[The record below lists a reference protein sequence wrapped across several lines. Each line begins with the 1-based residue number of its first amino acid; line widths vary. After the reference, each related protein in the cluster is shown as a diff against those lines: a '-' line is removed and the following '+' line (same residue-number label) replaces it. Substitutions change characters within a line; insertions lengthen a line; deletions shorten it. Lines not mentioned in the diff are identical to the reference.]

1 MTTQLYRKLM
11 VLPALALAGMS
22 FGQAWEWTN
31 TTVPASNKGGHGDQ
45 NWAAAANWG
54 DGTSGYPSIASDS
67 ALSDAYTFNQS
78 ISRWQWIRLPA
89 LNQQP
94 GGYLGTLQGGFH
106 NSIVLTSQSRLA
118 NRLFKVA
125 NPNDYVGDWMINNTS
140 DGVGVSSGFILPA
153 TDSFTP
159 VLQRVRITGNMQF
172 KVATGGTAELAYPFG
187 EGSLGVNKSIDGL
200 DETTGT
206 LAITRSPGPCTE
218 LRVYGGTVSLTG
230 RTYTGVPT
238 CVPGA
243 ALHLDASNVDSLT
256 VEGGIVTEWRDAD
269 GGVRVAAR
277 NGTMNLPRLHADYAN
292 GLPVVDF
299 GVQKDS
305 STKIYG
311 DPAVLGDASCLKL
324 DSTLDGVRE
333 FFVVFADTTSTNACA
348 PIVNVDTYARSTTP
362 GRLFSSDVLSDRS
375 AYAAI
380 ETADLSVDGQ
390 ASSQALVADDFSKG
404 LHVVAVSHRG
414 DYRGVLSALGIRDP
428 DNRNRFFG
436 GVRIAEV
443 IAYTSA
449 LTPDQRRQNIAYLR
463 RKWQPAEV
471 AKDLDYGAVTVAG
484 ESVIDVAD
492 GTTVEV
498 GTLTVSAGV
507 SKLVKTGGGT
517 LVIDSYLSPDVEV
530 EVHGGLVKFA
540 SSAVYSTPVKASD
553 PLVWLDANT
562 LTQSTVTE
570 WADARGTG
578 VISASRADGM
588 LAATLDTTTVA
599 GLKMVD
605 MGESVSSA
613 DSTYFL
619 IKNGGA
625 MLGYAVRCGF
635 MVYYKNHKNAYV
647 PSSTNN
653 ALRVTQASKGFLDEN
668 WANAFA
674 VGGRWAL
681 DGNEIIPT
689 SCNNGEGEVHVIGFR
704 FASNMPVNML
714 GADRDVANRGG
725 IKFGEVLLYDRP
737 LTDAEWK
744 ETESYLLKKWK
755 NAAHPADLAAE
766 QPVDLTLADGATLNV
781 NLSSAGCDKLVVSGQ
796 LTLAG
801 AGVVQAEL
809 IPGSGRLDDEYV
821 IAEAVGGI
829 VCDNLNA
836 WTVNSATGVSA
847 KLRIV
852 DGTKLVLGFKIRG
865 FSLIFR

>member
-45 NWAAAANWG
+45 NWAADANWG

-106 NSIVLTSQSRLA
+106 NSIVLTSQSRQA

-159 VLQRVRITGNMQF
+159 VLQRVRITGDMQF

-187 EGSLGVNKSIDGL
+187 EGSFGVNKSITDL
-200 DETTGT
+200 PTAGT

-269 GGVRVAAR
+269 GGAR
-277 NGTMNLPRLHADYAN
+277 KAVQNGSMNLPRLHADYAN

-311 DPAVLGDASCLKL
+311 DPTVLGAASCLKL
-324 DSTLDGVRE
+324 DSTLDEVRE

-362 GRLFSSDVLSDRS
+362 GRLFSSDVLSVRS
-375 AYAAI
+375 SYAAI

-390 ASSQALVADDFSKG
+390 ASSQDLVADDFSKG

-414 DYRGVLSALGIRDP
+414 DYRGVLSALGIRNP
-428 DNRNRFFG
+428 DTPNRFFG

-443 IAYTSA
+443 IAYASA

-498 GTLTVSAGV
+498 GTLTVSAGA

-562 LTQSTVTE
+562 LTESTVTE

-588 LAATLDTTTVA
+588 LAAKLDTTTVA

-801 AGVVQAEL
+801 AGVVQAERV
-809 IPGSGRLDDEYV
+809 PDSGRLNDEYV
-821 IAEAVGGI
+821 IAEAAGGI
-829 VCDNLNA
+829 ARDNLKN
-836 WTVNSATGVSA
+836 WTVNSTTGVSA

-852 DGTKLVLGFKIRG
+852 DGTKLVLDFKSRG

>member
-11 VLPALALAGMS
+11 VLPALALGGMS
-22 FGQAWEWTN
+22 FGQTWNWTDA
-31 TTVPASNKGGHGDQ
+31 TVPASNKGGRGDR

-54 DGTSGYPSIASDS
+54 DGTSDYPLIAAAS
-67 ALSDAYTFNQS
+67 ATNDIYTFNQS
-78 ISRWQWIRLPA
+78 IPRWQWIRLPA
-89 LNQQP
+89 LDQQP

-106 NSIVLTSQSRLA
+106 NSIVLTSTRLKA
-118 NRLFKVA
+118 NRLFMVA
-125 NPNDYVGDWMINNTS
+125 NPNDYVGDWMIDNAS
-140 DGVGVSSGFILPA
+140 DSVGVSSGFILPA

-243 ALHLDASNVDSLT
+243 ALHLDASDVDSLT

-269 GGVRVAAR
+269 GGAR
-277 NGTMNLPRLHADYAN
+277 KAVQNGSMTRPRLHTGYAN

-305 STKIYG
+305 STTIYG
-311 DPAVLGDASCLKL
+311 DQAVLGDPSCLRL
-324 DSTLDGVRE
+324 DSTLEGIRE
-333 FFVVFADTTSTNACA
+333 FFVVFADTTSTNASA
-348 PIVNVDTYARSTTP
+348 PIVNANTYARSKTP
-362 GRLFSSDVLSDRS
+362 GRLFASDVLSDRS

-390 ASSQALVADDFSKG
+390 ASSQDLVADDFSKG

-428 DNRNRFFG
+428 DTKNKFFG

-443 IAYTSA
+443 IAYASA

-801 AGVVQAEL
+801 AGVVQAERV
-809 IPGSGRLDDEYV
+809 PDSGRLDDEYV